1 MIMAELQ
8 AVYRIDNVLTD
19 SEMVAAQQLMQLS
32 DEDNSS
38 SINKNSSNRNRKN
51 IYEDEEL
58 DRRSQDEITSK
69 KIEEIFG
76 KDEELEQERPK
87 KKRFRSIKSI
97 YKATKPINL
106 DMKRIT
112 IK

>member
-1 MIMAELQ
+1 MAELQ

-87 KKRFRSIKSI
+87 KKRFSKELKKTLMEVLGQGEDDQARASK
-97 YKATKPINL
+97 
-106 DMKRIT
+106 
-112 IK
+112 